1 MRKKRVYKKFHQPDV
16 VHGRVE
22 LGRFINYVMKDG
34 KKSTAEKLVYS
45 AFDKIKETTKEEPMV
60 VFERAL
66 ENVMPLLEVAS
77 KRVGG
82 ANYQVPREVR
92 PERRFVLA
100 LRWIIGAARAKKGK
114 GMADKLADEIIAA
127 SKNEGNA
134 IKKKLDMHRMAE
146 ANRAFAHFATIK
158 KIYIVCPDSI
168 RSKKLATSASSR
180 TSMPARPPFPNAC
193 FFIPAFRTRSAK
205 CTRATR

>member
-1 MRKKRVYKKFHQPDV
+1 MRKKRVYRKYYQPDT

-34 KKSTAEKLVYS
+34 KKSTAEKLVY
-45 AFDKIKETTKEEPMV
+45 AALEKIKAQTKEDPMLTFDK
-60 VFERAL
+60 AL
-66 ENVMPLLEVAS
+66 ENAMPLLEVAS

-100 LRWIIGAARAKKGK
+100 LRWIIGAARSKKGK
-114 GMADKLADEIIAA
+114 PMADKLAEELIAA
-127 SKNEGNA
+127 AKNEGNA

-146 ANRAFAHFATIK
+146 ANRAFAHFA
-158 KIYIVCPDSI
+158 
-168 RSKKLATSASSR
+168 R
-180 TSMPARPPFPNAC
+180 
-193 FFIPAFRTRSAK
+193 
-205 CTRATR
+205 

>member
-1 MRKKRVYKKFHQPDV
+1 MRKKRVYKKFHTPDV

-34 KKSTAEKLVYS
+34 KKSTAEKLVYT
-45 AFDKIKETTKEEPMV
+45 AFDKVKEVTKEDPMV

-114 GMADKLADEIIAA
+114 GMADKLAEEIIAA
-127 SKNEGNA
+127 SKNEGSA

-146 ANRAFAHFATIK
+146 ANRAFAHFA
-158 KIYIVCPDSI
+158 
-168 RSKKLATSASSR
+168 R
-180 TSMPARPPFPNAC
+180 
-193 FFIPAFRTRSAK
+193 
-205 CTRATR
+205 

>member
-1 MRKKRVYKKFHQPDV
+1 MRKKRIYKKFHQPDV
-16 VHGRVE
+16 VFGRVE

-66 ENVMPLLEVAS
+66 ENTMPLLEVAS

-100 LRWIIGAARAKKGK
+100 LRWIIGSARAKKGK
-114 GMADKLADEIIAA
+114 GMADKLAEEIIAA

-146 ANRAFAHFATIK
+146 ANRAFAHFA
-158 KIYIVCPDSI
+158 
-168 RSKKLATSASSR
+168 R
-180 TSMPARPPFPNAC
+180 
-193 FFIPAFRTRSAK
+193 
-205 CTRATR
+205 